1 MTMDVAKGIVGIFVS
16 RLVWS
21 ISSLAISPF
30 IASAAVPVWRQIV
43 CVVALGAIIAYALQG
58 QQKIAAWNA
67 RNSVYGNSFSHG
79 NY

>member
-1 MTMDVAKGIVGIFVS
+1 MDVAKGIVGIFVS

-43 CVVALGAIIAYALQG
+43 CVVALGVIIAYALQG
-58 QQKIAAWNA
+58 QQKIAA
-67 RNSVYGNSFSHG
+67 
-79 NY
+79 